1 MALFG
6 YKKRGNFLEV
16 VTGQLTRLHWALEL
30 STNSAQRRPFIA
42 LGSFLKA
49 STSTFTFKT
58 FENGK

>member
-30 STNSAQRRPFIA
+30 STNLHQLSQCLEMAFH
-42 LGSFLKA
+42 
-49 STSTFTFKT
+49 
-58 FENGK
+58 